1 MASSVRWTTRQPAR
15 IAAGG
20 LLVVAATFLPGADSA
35 ADAQRAEISLDY
47 NCQFPEGSYAVTAVV
62 AGRFP
67 AGGRVGRPVEPRD
80 VTVEVD
86 LPKAALD
93 ELTGLDATAVS
104 AAVRLKVLHAMSK
117 ESATADW
124 SGLTAPAQ
132 DIAGQDG
139 LKLEAAGAVPTAT
152 FGSPGTAILSASD
165 LTLALSP
172 LKEDGSAAVPDGIDV
187 ACRLVDGADGTLASL
202 TIGGPAKE
210 KPAEPT
216 PEDLPDLPDL
226 AGKLPPSQREK
237 LNDARHAARAEG
249 DTDPEPCPFPPF
261 SLATPAETYVAGFTN
276 VKKLNSAALLGPARL
291 NVVLMKTY
299 IADPCTD
306 TFTVLSEAD
315 FDYNGRRQLP
325 PSQGTFLTYG
335 FMPTT
340 ATMVLSQVG
349 PPALITS
356 VSHNSDPRIPE
367 DTTVTADFELTIS
380 DVRVN
385 GEPLDVGPNCRTVKP
400 IKQTLY
406 AFGTGNPPSGY
417 TVNRGGTMSGE
428 TYIPAFT
435 GCGVDEDLSPLMT
448 ASISGGGNFIKM
460 TQAPLCVVS
469 NPDSPDCPAKKPIP
483 ER

>member
-1 MASSVRWTTRQPAR
+1 MAVNVRWTTRQPAR
-15 IAAGG
+15 VAAGG
-20 LLVVAATFLPGADSA
+20 LLVVAATFIPGADSA
-35 ADAQRAEISLDY
+35 ADSQRAEISLDY
-47 NCQFPEGSYAVTAVV
+47 TCEFPDSPHAVTAVV

-67 AGGRVGRPVEPRD
+67 EGGSVGRAVEPRD
-80 VTVEVD
+80 VTVDVD

-93 ELTGLDATAVS
+93 ELAGLDATAVS
-104 AAVRLKVLHAMSK
+104 AVVQLKVVHATSN
-117 ESATADW
+117 ESVTADW
-124 SGLTAPAQ
+124 SGLAAPAQ
-132 DIAGQDG
+132 DIAGQDSLG
-139 LKLEAAGAVPTAT
+139 LEAAGAVPTAT
-152 FGSPGTAILSASD
+152 FGSPGTATLSASD

-172 LKEDGSAAVPDGIDV
+172 LKQDGSDAAPKAIDV
-187 ACRLVDGADGTLASL
+187 ACRLVDGVDGTLASL
-202 TIGGPAKE
+202 AIDGPAAE
-210 KPAEPT
+210 KPVEPT
-216 PEDLPDLPDL
+216 PGLPDL

-237 LNDARHAARAEG
+237 LNDARRAARAQG
-249 DTDPEPCPFPPF
+249 DTDLEPCPFPPL
-261 SLATPAETYVAGFTN
+261 SIPTPAETYVAGFTN
-276 VKKLNSAALLGPARL
+276 VKKLNSAARLGPAHL

-306 TFTVLSEAD
+306 TFTVLSEAE

-325 PSQGTFLTYG
+325 PTQGTFLTYG

-349 PPALITS
+349 PPALIKS

-385 GEPLDVGPNCRTVKP
+385 GEPLDVGHNCRTVKP

-417 TVNRGGTMSGE
+417 TVNRGGSMSGE

-448 ASISGGGNFIKM
+448 ASISGDGNYIKM
-460 TQAPLCVVS
+460 TQAPLCVLS